1 MNKLL
6 CVVTGKD
13 GRAAIGTIPLDR
25 KDLNLHTLGQRNKSP
40 HERADPHHPQS
51 PILLAVRDGSHT
63 IYAAGDGRTEQSI
76 ELEVDDYIL
85 FVDFAPLKRP
95 NDNLRFSYTGHW
107 SQAGMWGATLEPH
120 EVHGLDLNTLEWTPG
135 IPE

>member
-1 MNKLL
+1 MELAPVRLSKVLSQRGL
-6 CVVTGKD
+6 CS
-13 GRAAIGTIPLDR
+13 R
-25 KDLNLHTLGQRNKSP
+25 
-40 HERADPHHPQS
+40 
-51 PILLAVRDGSHT
+51 
-63 IYAAGDGRTEQSI
+63 
-76 ELEVDDYIL
+76 LEADDYIL
-85 FVDFAPLKRP
+85 FVDFAPPKRP

>member
-1 MNKLL
+1 MKRLL
-6 CVVTGKD
+6 CVVTRDD
-13 GRAAIGTIPLDR
+13 GRAAIGTIPHQPT
-25 KDLNLHTLGQRNKSP
+25 DLQIDSLQLKTKSA

-51 PILLAVRDGSHT
+51 PILLKVLEGSHT
-63 IYAAGDGRTEQSI
+63 IYAAGDGRTEQSV
-76 ELEVDDYIL
+76 ELEADDYIL
-85 FVDFAPLKRP
+85 FVDFAPPKRP